1 MATNL
6 SEQISALA
14 TAVGT
19 ECKAIRTLIGALDGL
34 TTSTKASVVAAV
46 NELKNN
52 NTSLSNALNTLTTRV
67 GTAESGISTN
77 TGEIATLKSGLSTLS
92 GTVGG
97 MQGDIADLEAAV
109 AAATEISDATT
120 DTDTT
125 WSSTKIHNELM
136 ALEQTIKNDILGG
149 AGAAYDTLKELAD
162 LIVTNAGAIEALKA
176 LAAGHVKYDA
186 AQSLTDAQKT
196 QARTNIAAASQSD
209 HTALANR
216 VTTAEAGINTNA
228 GAINTLSANVG
239 ATNTDFV
246 AIFEA
251 ALED

>member
-6 SEQISALA
+6 SEQVAALA

-34 TTSTKASVVAAV
+34 STSTKASIVAAV
-46 NELKNN
+46 NELKDNA
-52 NTSLSNALNTLTTRV
+52 TSLSNALNALTGRV

-77 TGEIATLKSGLSTLS
+77 TGEIATLKSSLSSLS

-97 MQGDIADLEAAV
+97 MQSDIADLEAAV

-125 WSSTKIHNELM
+125 WSSTKINNELT
-136 ALEQTIKNDILGG
+136 ALSQSIKNDLLGG
-149 AGAAYDTLKELAD
+149 AGTAYDTLKELAD
-162 LIVTNAGAIEALKA
+162 LIVANANAIDALEA

-186 AQSLTDAQKT
+186 AQSLTDAQKK
-196 QARTNIAAASQSD
+196 QARTNIAAASASD
-209 HTALANR
+209 HTALAGR
-216 VTTAEAGINTNA
+216 VTTAEANISTNA
-228 GAINTLSANVG
+228 GAISTLSSNVG